1 MTTFLQLHLL
11 TAYPPSNPNRDDQGR
26 PKQALVGG
34 APRLRLSSQSVKRA
48 LRLSE
53 PFRQGLAG
61 HMGQR
66 TKFIAKDVLDHLI
79 AGGMEPAQARIRAE
93 EIAKVF
99 GKIE

>member
-48 LRLSE
+48 LRLSGNPVDDVALLAE
-53 PFRQGLAG
+53 TVSDVGGFAVTRTMRLCVPFSGVVWYR
-61 HMGQR
+61 
-66 TKFIAKDVLDHLI
+66 
-79 AGGMEPAQARIRAE
+79 
-93 EIAKVF
+93 
-99 GKIE
+99 